1 MGRPRGRLTYA
12 NVMAT
17 IAVFIALGGS
27 TYAATQVQRNSVGN
41 RQLKKNAVTT
51 EKVKDGAIIEADLEP
66 GLIPDVSGLASRRD
80 LAGYAYS
87 KGESDGR
94 YLRGTIVVVKTIA
107 DKIAKGSYATGQV
120 ECPPGY
126 QAIGGG
132 VDPNGVQHGK
142 VSASAPL
149 VDGVPPI
156 FAADGIHGPSNGW
169 FGAVT
174 AQGGE
179 ADIQRVAIQV
189 ICSPLG

>member
-27 TYAATQVQRNSVGN
+27 TYAATQVRRNSVGN
-41 RQLKKNAVTT
+41 RQLKKNAVTS

-87 KGESDGR
+87 RGEGDSR

-107 DKIAKGSYATGQV
+107 DKIAKGSYVTGQV

-149 VDGVPPI
+149 IDGGPPV
-156 FAADGIHGPSNGW
+156 FATDGIYGPSKGW

-174 AQGGE
+174 AQAGE
-179 ADIQRVAIQV
+179 ADVQRVTIQA